1 MTPVQGG
8 TAAVNGQVTGDSS
21 GAPRSSEAPAAGV
34 SPGRPAWR
42 RFASRPLG
50 VVAVVWLLIVVAGAA
65 FASSLAPYNP
75 LTQNLSVFLQGP
87 SLRHLLGTDPLGRDV
102 LSQLLYGGRPTL
114 LGVAIAVAVWLILGV
129 ALGVTAGYVGGL
141 ADTVITRTAD
151 LLMSLPVLVVLLVIF
166 AVFPQS
172 LAATMAALGAVCSG
186 GLIRVIRSV
195 TLVVRHELYIKAARV
210 SGLSEL
216 RIIVRHVLPRITST
230 VIIQAA
236 LFASVAVVV
245 ETGLAFLGFGVTLPS
260 PSWGGLVLEA
270 SQTLSESA
278 WLLVP
283 SAGIVAVTIL
293 ALILFG
299 NAVRD
304 VTTERWSGSQGAFRV
319 GSPGKRPALRAVRQ
333 LAPSAGRAS
342 EAALSV
348 EGLSVE
354 LVSHSGLKPVV
365 SEVSFTIRR
374 GETLAV
380 LGESG
385 CGKTMM
391 ALAVLGLL
399 PRAGRRTAGQ
409 VFLGAQDLTSLS
421 SRELAGVRGRRIGY
435 VAQDPMTSLDPTFTV
450 GAQIAEAVRHHR
462 QCGRAEARRVTID
475 LLESVRLPDAAD
487 VARRYPFQLSGGMI
501 QRCVIA
507 LALAGDPDVL
517 IADEPTTALD
527 VTTQAEILALLESL
541 QDRRH
546 LALLIITHNWGVVAT
561 SADRAIVMYAGEVVE
576 EASVSKL
583 LDRPAHPYT
592 RSLLASNPA
601 LAASGQRLPV
611 IAGTVPAPGSWPRA
625 CRFAPRCPEA
635 GAECMDKP
643 ILISSPQPGHAVRC
657 VHVNGPRCLRRE
669 DQP

>member
-1 MTPVQGG
+1 VTPLQGG
-8 TAAVNGQVTGDSS
+8 TPAVTGQVPAGEPW
-21 GAPRSSEAPAAGV
+21 APRYSEPPAVAA
-34 SPGRPAWR
+34 SLGRPAWR

-50 VVAVVWLLIVVAGAA
+50 VAAVVWLLAVAVGAV
-65 FASSLAPYNP
+65 FASSLAPYNA

-87 SLRHLLGTDPLGRDV
+87 SLRHVLGTDPLGRDV
-102 LSQLLYGGRPTL
+102 LSQLLYGARPTL
-114 LGVAIAVAVWLILGV
+114 LGVATAVVVWLILGV

-151 LLMSLPVLVVLLVIF
+151 LLMSLPVLIVLLVIF

-172 LAATMAALGAVCSG
+172 LAATMATLGAVCSG

-195 TLVVRHELYIKAARV
+195 TLVVRQELYIKAARV
-210 SGLSEL
+210 SGLSHL

-236 LFASVAVVV
+236 LFASVALVV

-283 SAGIVAVTIL
+283 SGGIVAVTIL
-293 ALILFG
+293 ALVLFG

-304 VTTERWSGSQGAFRV
+304 VTTERWSGSQGAGRV
-319 GSPGKRPALRAVRQ
+319 GSPRDLAVGGAVRQ
-333 LAPSAGRAS
+333 LAPPASRSS

-354 LVSHSGLKPVV
+354 LVSGNGPKPVV
-365 SEVSFTIRR
+365 SEVSFSIRR

-399 PRAGRRTAGQ
+399 PPAGHRTAGR
-409 VFLGAQDLTSLS
+409 VFLETQDLTSLAP
-421 SRELAGVRGRRIGY
+421 RELANVRGRRIGY

-462 QCGRAEARRVTID
+462 HCGRPEARRITID
-475 LLESVRLPDAAD
+475 LLESVRLPDAAG
-487 VARRYPFQLSGGMI
+487 VAGRYPFQLSGGMA

-601 LAASGQRLPV
+601 LAVSGQRLPV
-611 IAGTVPAPGSWPRA
+611 IAGSVPAPGSWPRA
-625 CRFAPRCPEA
+625 CRFAPRCLEA
-635 GAECMDKP
+635 GAECRDKP
-643 ILISSPQPGHAVRC
+643 VPITSPQPGHAVRC
-657 VHVNGPRCLRRE
+657 VHANGLDLLRRE
-669 DQP
+669 EQS